1 MKQYPTVSFN
11 SIICDLKVKV
21 IKPLSLLLLQLSCS
35 IYHFY
40 SLRKQQENH
49 AQRGSEKKHNI
60 NQSRT
65 TSFWKVRKRKG
76 QHKWMSSSQ
85 SRGYI
90 STYWDRFQNF
100 RHSRRCSLSLH
111 KKKKGWDSNNLMK
124 KHPWQDLL

>member
-1 MKQYPTVSFN
+1 MKQYPPVSFN
-11 SIICDLKVKV
+11 SIICDLKVTV

-49 AQRGSEKKHNI
+49 AQKGSEKKHNI

-65 TSFWKVRKRKG
+65 TSFWKVSKRKG
-76 QHKWMSSSQ
+76 QCKWLSSSQ

-100 RHSRRCSLSLH
+100 RHSWRCSLSLH